1 MDGLPAPRAGDGGRS
16 VRPLLDL
23 LEWMLALDTT
33 TLPDALARAS
43 GPLAA
48 VLGADAVEAY
58 LHDPARDAL
67 VPVGAAA
74 ASDRRRRARPSGA
87 ARDWMGE
94 VYRTGTVRVVRRQG
108 RAARSLLAVPLE
120 IDGQLRGVVQAA
132 AARPDAWSDDD
143 VRVLTA
149 VAHLLGRLLRWTAR
163 ADDAR
168 RASEG
173 RLAAIVASAP
183 LVLFAFDRAGA
194 ITLSVG
200 RGLAGLG
207 RARSADT
214 LGRSVFDVYR
224 DIPEIGAYAR
234 RALAGE
240 TCGGVVTVGAVTF
253 DVSYTPIRAGVGGVS
268 AVSAVSEVVGV
279 ATDIT
284 ERARAERALRH
295 QALHDVLTG
304 LPNRLLLHDRL
315 AQALRVARRAE
326 RRLALLL
333 LDLDRFKEVNDTFG
347 HHVGDGLL
355 RQAPLRLQRLLR
367 ASDTVARLGGDEFAV
382 LLLDDGAEA
391 AIAVAGKLR
400 AALDAPFV
408 VEEHTLAVGV
418 SIGVAFAPAHGDDG
432 LTLLRHAD
440 VAMYT
445 AKRDQVGIAVYDPA
459 RDAHSPE
466 RLALGADLRRAI
478 DAGQLRLHYQPK
490 VDLARGRLRS
500 VEALVRWPHPTQG
513 LIPPDQFIPLA
524 EQTGLITR
532 LTRRVLRTALAQ
544 RRAWARA
551 GVPLVVDVNLSMA
564 DLHDADL
571 PAVIATL
578 LRTYGVPHG
587 ALHVEITESM
597 VMVDT
602 GRALETLARLAGLG
616 VRAAIDDFGTG
627 YSSLASLKRLPVD
640 ELKIDRGFVRD
651 LAHDATDAAIVAA
664 AIGLGHG
671 LGLRVV
677 AEGVEDR
684 DAWDRLAALGC
695 DTVQGYYVSPPL
707 PAAAFLRW
715 LRAGPYAAA
724 SAGGG

>member
-87 ARDWMGE
+87 ARDWVGE

-149 VAHLLGRLLRWTAR
+149 VAHLLGRLLRRAAR
-163 ADDAR
+163 ADDAQ

-173 RLAAIVASAP
+173 RLAAVVASAP
-183 LVLFAFDRAGA
+183 LVIFAFDHAGA
-194 ITLSVG
+194 ITLSAG
-200 RGLAGLG
+200 RGLAGLE
-207 RARSADT
+207 RARPTDT

-240 TCGGVVTVGAVTF
+240 ACGGVVTVGGVTC
-253 DVSYTPIRAGVGGVS
+253 DVSYTPVRAGVGGVG
-268 AVSAVSEVVGV
+268 AVSEVIGV

-295 QALHDVLTG
+295 QALHDALTG

-315 AQALRVARRAE
+315 AQALRAARRAE
-326 RRLALLL
+326 RPLALLL
-333 LDLDRFKEVNDTFG
+333 LDLDRFKDVNDTFG
-347 HHVGDGLL
+347 HDVGDGLL
-355 RQAPLRLQRLLR
+355 RQVWPRLQRLLR
-367 ASDTVARLGGDEFAV
+367 SSDTVARLGGDEFAV
-382 LLLDDGAEA
+382 LLPDDGAEA
-391 AIAVAGKLR
+391 AIGVAGKLR

-408 VEEHTLAVGV
+408 VEEHTLAVDV
-418 SIGVAFAPAHGDDG
+418 SIGVALAPAHGDDG
-432 LTLLRHAD
+432 PTLLRHAD

-445 AKRDQVGIAVYDPA
+445 AKRDQVGIVVYDPA
-459 RDAHSPE
+459 RDAYSPE

-478 DAGQLRLHYQPK
+478 DAGQLRLYYQPK

-513 LIPPDQFIPLA
+513 LIPPDRFIPLA

-532 LTRRVLRTALAQ
+532 LTRRVLGAALAQ

-551 GVPLVVDVNLSMA
+551 GVPLVMDVNLSMA

-587 ALHVEITESM
+587 ALRVEITESM

-602 GRALETLARLAGLG
+602 GRALETLARLAELG